1 MSVTT
6 TYAQNLRALCSEENQ
21 HLWRVDTMETTKSTP
36 LQPTKLQQQLL
47 SVAAS
52 VREKIGPLS
61 PPSAQELS
69 FCSNFVQPD
78 HQTRGFCNWLI
89 PGHLMIGQYPGQ
101 NPLWDGPSATATAQ
115 HLHRVTTQ
123 ANVSVFCSL
132 QRETPAQDD
141 SGWTPEGHCYLQPE
155 SIRRQLPLPFVQYA
169 PLVREY
175 CSSET
180 SPLFLHA
187 PIEDLSV
194 PECQEPLQQLLLELL
209 TLLQQG
215 KTLYIHC
222 WGGRGRAGLVG
233 ACLLALIGPH
243 WTATTILNWI
253 QRGYATRAGHER
265 LAPEYASSPQT
276 CPQREYV
283 RAFVEQYQALYDQF
297 ETKQQPQK
305 K

>member
-21 HLWRVDTMETTKSTP
+21 HMWRVDHHKTTP
-36 LQPTKLQQQLL
+36 PHQRQPTKLQLKLL

-52 VREKIGPLS
+52 VRERIGPLV

-69 FCSNFVQPD
+69 FTSNFTQPD
-78 HQTRGFCNWLI
+78 ENLRGFCNWAI

-101 NPLWDGPSATATAQ
+101 NPLKDGPSEHATAQ
-115 HLHRVTTQ
+115 HLERVTHQ

-132 QRETPAQDD
+132 QRETPAQDVD
-141 SGWTPEGHCYLQPE
+141 EEWTQEGHCYLQPE

-169 PLVREY
+169 PLVRKYSNHE
-175 CSSET
+175 
-180 SPLFLHA
+180 PLFLHA
-187 PIEDLSV
+187 PIEDLAV
-194 PECQEPLQQLLLELL
+194 PECQEPLQELLLELL
-209 TLLQQG
+209 EQMNQG

-233 ACLLALIGPH
+233 ACLLALIWPNLK
-243 WTATTILNWI
+243 AQTILNWI

-283 RAFVEQYQALYDQF
+283 RAFVEEYQALYQYQQ
-297 ETKQQPQK
+297 EQTKK
-305 K
+305 

>member
-1 MSVTT
+1 MAPTG
-6 TYAQNLRALCSEENQ
+6 
-21 HLWRVDTMETTKSTP
+21 
-36 LQPTKLQQQLL
+36 TKLQKKLL

-52 VREKIGPLS
+52 VRAKIGPLS
-61 PPSAQELS
+61 PPSAEDLE
-69 FCSNFVQPD
+69 FVSTFQQPD
-78 HQTRGFCNWLI
+78 NSHRGFCNWAI

-101 NPLWDGPSATATAQ
+101 NPLKDGPSAQATAQ
-115 HLHRVTTQ
+115 HLERITTQ
-123 ANVSVFCSL
+123 GKVSVFCSL
-132 QRETPAQDD
+132 QQETPAQDND
-141 SGWTPEGHCYLQPE
+141 TAWDEQGNCYLQPE

-169 PLVREY
+169 PLVRDY
-175 CSSET
+175 CVDKD
-180 SPLFLHA
+180 PLFLHA

-194 PECQEPLQQLLLELL
+194 PECQEPLQKLLLQLLEQLN
-209 TLLQQG
+209 QG

-233 ACLLALIGPH
+233 ACLLALIWPNLK
-243 WTATTILNWI
+243 ASTILNWI

-283 RAFVEQYQALYDQF
+283 RAFVDQYQALYQH
-297 ETKQQPQK
+297 EQQQKQLEGK